1 MKHPREDSPPA
12 RGSESHGCMG
22 TGAWSY
28 PTASVM
34 GKTWEMQT
42 RFGKGLFVH
51 LASQGRQASLAK
63 SARQMLGQQL
73 GTVCVQS
80 TAGEQNALERR
91 GKGKRGA
98 DGMGWLPSF
107 PCQC

>member
-1 MKHPREDSPPA
+1 
-12 RGSESHGCMG
+12 MG
-22 TGAWSY
+22 NANQIWERVIR
-28 PTASVM
+28 AS
-34 GKTWEMQT
+34 GIA
-42 RFGKGLFVH
+42 G
-51 LASQGRQASLAK
+51 QASLAK
-63 SARQMLGQQL
+63 SVRQMLGQQL